1 VVPICAL
8 IPSCASVPGCALAVA
23 VDLLRIP
30 DLLEEARPCDARR
43 RGKVVRD
50 DRDRCAVDKV
60 EHESRIAERTIE
72 IDAPVDKVEHE
83 SRIAER
89 TIEIDGC
96 W

>member
-1 VVPICAL
+1 VTHAGVERLFETIE
-8 IPSCASVPGCALAVA
+8 I
-23 VDLLRIP
+23 
-30 DLLEEARPCDARR
+30 DAP
-43 RGKVVRD
+43 
-50 DRDRCAVDKV
+50 VDKV